1 MYGLV
6 NMADELAISFCETVI
21 SRKFSR
27 HRMFEKPNCTY
38 MEHCVLSFII
48 SKEYSYTKKLCH
60 NTLVGTQVM

>member
-38 MEHCVLSFII
+38 MEHFILSINNSI
-48 SKEYSYTKKLCH
+48 EYSYMKKLCH